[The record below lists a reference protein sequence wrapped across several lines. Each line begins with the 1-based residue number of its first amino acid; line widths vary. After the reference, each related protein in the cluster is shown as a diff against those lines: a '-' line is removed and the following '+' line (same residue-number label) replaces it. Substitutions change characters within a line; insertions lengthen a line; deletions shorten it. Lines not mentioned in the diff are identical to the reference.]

1 MAPMPGKVLSVAV
14 AEGAAVEDGQLLLI
28 LEAMK
33 MEHRITAPA
42 AGTLDGFLVAVGDQV
57 EEGAALVEFTA
68 EGDPA

>member
-1 MAPMPGKVLSVAV
+1 MPGRVIALLALPGPVEA
-14 AEGAAVEDGQLLLI
+14 GAPLLVM
-28 LEAMK
+28 EAMK
-33 MEHRITAPA
+33 MEHTLTAPA